1 MLQSFR
7 RNEAILAEK
16 LAIMF
21 WTNILAILSLPLK
34 IILSVSHNFK
44 ICWVAINIRVTA
56 TSEPSLS
63 FPFLLPTMR
72 AISEHT
78 KNNIISAL
86 HQGLS
91 TRKVAERC
99 GVSDFTVRKVRKE
112 CTPNLKLPSP
122 GRPTSLSPQSK
133 RLCVRAVTSGKLK
146 TAKEAA
152 KHLEKSLRVKVSE
165 HAVRW
170 ALKEAGLEAAK
181 KVSKPRLSPQQ
192 VSARLEFAKCHKDW
206 TNADWARVIFSDETR
221 INRFCSDGLTW
232 CWKRDGTSLQ
242 SHQVQ
247 EKVKH
252 GGGSIMIWGCMTA
265 DGVGFM
271 CKIEGT
277 LNGDLYLDIL
287 KDELQRT
294 IKYYGLDRSKV
305 IFQQDNASCHKTAE
319 VRRWL
324 DSKSFKVLEW
334 PAQSP
339 DLNPLETLWAIVK
352 RRLNEFE
359 TPPSGMLELWERIEQ
374 IWNEVSPETCRE
386 LIKSMPKRIEAV
398 LRAKGRWTNF

>member
-112 CTPNLKLPSP
+112 SILWPSDF
-122 GRPTSLSPQSK
+122 SLASK
-133 RLCVRAVTSGKLK
+133 
-146 TAKEAA
+146 
-152 KHLEKSLRVKVSE
+152 
-165 HAVRW
+165 
-170 ALKEAGLEAAK
+170 
-181 KVSKPRLSPQQ
+181 Q
-192 VSARLEFAKCHKDW
+192 
-206 TNADWARVIFSDETR
+206 
-221 INRFCSDGLTW
+221 
-232 CWKRDGTSLQ
+232 
-242 SHQVQ
+242 
-247 EKVKH
+247 
-252 GGGSIMIWGCMTA
+252 
-265 DGVGFM
+265 
-271 CKIEGT
+271 
-277 LNGDLYLDIL
+277 
-287 KDELQRT
+287 
-294 IKYYGLDRSKV
+294 
-305 IFQQDNASCHKTAE
+305 
-319 VRRWL
+319 
-324 DSKSFKVLEW
+324 
-334 PAQSP
+334 
-339 DLNPLETLWAIVK
+339 ETLRSSCDIRKTKDGQRGSKA
-352 RRLNEFE
+352 
-359 TPPSGMLELWERIEQ
+359 P
-374 IWNEVSPETCRE
+374 
-386 LIKSMPKRIEAV
+386 
-398 LRAKGRWTNF
+398 